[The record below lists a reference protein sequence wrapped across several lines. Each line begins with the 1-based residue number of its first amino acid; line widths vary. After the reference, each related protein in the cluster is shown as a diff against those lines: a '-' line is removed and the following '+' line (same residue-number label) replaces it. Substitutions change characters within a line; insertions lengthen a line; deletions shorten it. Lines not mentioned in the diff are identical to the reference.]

1 MFRDECESTL
11 IFFKNVT
18 TKIYR
23 SIFYHFYEKILIEYE
38 LTDLV
43 RESARECRLKVLRY
57 VMTES
62 QIYSRPA

>member
-1 MFRDECESTL
+1 MRKYFL
-11 IFFKNVT
+11 VKF
-18 TKIYR
+18 
-23 SIFYHFYEKILIEYE
+23 IEYE

-62 QIYSRPA
+62 QIYSRPAYSNSVNFTI